1 MALPLL
7 GLITTLF
14 KNPITNVIIDKT
26 IGAVTHELEKKK
38 IIRGMEIE
46 AAKQIDVAKIDLM
59 AEQVRASGGSWKDE
73 WLTMVFTGILI
84 AHFTPWTQPHM
95 IVGWEL
101 LSQAP
106 DMFWYIVLAIV
117 SGSFGLNAMGK
128 WKDK

>member
-7 GLITTLF
+7 GFLGTLF

-59 AEQVRASGGSWKDE
+59 AEQVKASGGSWKDE

-95 IVGWEL
+95 IVGWDL

>member
-14 KNPITNVIIDKT
+14 KNPITSVIIDKT

-73 WLTMVFTGILI
+73 WLTIVFTGILI
-84 AHFTPWTQPHM
+84 SHFTPWTQPHM